1 MKKSA
6 GVLGAVLSAVLALTA
21 AAPARAASWLEM
33 NFYLFG
39 GPRYDAW
46 LPACDNPLA
55 LAKIDIHFVMKELR
69 FWTPGLFISQFGEV
83 REVAYRPWGE
93 HAIPRRFCVAKTLM
107 SDGTET
113 VTYYSIVEDQGF
125 AGAAF
130 GVEWCVMGYD
140 RNMAYSPRCKMAQ
153 P

>member
-1 MKKSA
+1 MKKSC
-6 GVLGAVLSAVLALTA
+6 GVLGIAWAAMVALAA

-55 LAKIDIHFVMKELR
+55 LAKIDIHFAVKEIR
-69 FWTPGLFISQFGEV
+69 FWSPSLFIASFGEV

-93 HAIPRRFCVAKTLM
+93 HAIPRRFCAAKTWL

-113 VTYYSIVEDQGF
+113 VTYYSI
-125 AGAAF
+125 
-130 GVEWCVMGYD
+130 
-140 RNMAYSPRCKMAQ
+140 
-153 P
+153 